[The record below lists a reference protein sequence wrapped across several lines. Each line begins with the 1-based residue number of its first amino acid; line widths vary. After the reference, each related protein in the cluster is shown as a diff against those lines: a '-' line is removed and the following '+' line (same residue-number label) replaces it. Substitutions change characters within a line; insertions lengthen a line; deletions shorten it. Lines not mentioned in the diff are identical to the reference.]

1 MNSPNGEEGGEYD
14 PNNVLG
20 GAQKRFADEYQT
32 GGYIMLAPAIVTKNI
47 ERDSEALSTQ
57 LKPSQKINIVQIK
70 QLEDRIRG
78 QLKSGGWISIAHV
91 SVENWVWAEMIDK
104 PSKPKRTMVPT
115 APKPYLGIVQHDKKR
130 YPAAIFPKPKGDS
143 CNVVI
148 MESEPANI
156 NNMTGKHL
164 IDIST
169 DQVTKVDKAT
179 FFSDDDEASNM
190 DLHKA
195 QFFSRNCSVV
205 IRNLSVDQ
213 SLNGKNATVK
223 RHLKTG
229 EILIQMNDETREKIR
244 IQPWNLE
251 LA

>member
-78 QLKSGGWISIAHV
+78 QLKSGGWISIAHL

-104 PSKPKRTMVPT
+104 PSENSMVGST
-115 APKPYLGIVQHDKKR
+115 EEGKA
-130 YPAAIFPKPKGDS
+130 AAIEIPK
-143 CNVVI
+143 
-148 MESEPANI
+148 EP
-156 NNMTGKHL
+156 
-164 IDIST
+164 
-169 DQVTKVDKAT
+169 
-179 FFSDDDEASNM
+179 EASIDSFEVTLLKYIFHNIEENVEAA
-190 DLHKA
+190 DSTEEGKA
-195 QFFSRNCSVV
+195 IDHPPQEANKEIPEEFLGNCS
-205 IRNLSVDQ
+205 RSNTALDTTTQAS
-213 SLNGKNATVK
+213 
-223 RHLKTG
+223 
-229 EILIQMNDETREKIR
+229 
-244 IQPWNLE
+244 
-251 LA
+251 